1 MGSPGEERI
10 EHLIAAWNAGELE
23 SFFSMLAADVEVVTD
38 PRWPEPGPYRG
49 AAARKFIEDW
59 VEAWDNDQVE
69 IHDLTTVDER
79 VVARCTWG
87 VKGTAS
93 GAAVTLDL
101 SFVLGLD
108 DAMDVV
114 SIHVLFEHEQA
125 LEVARRAN

>member
-10 EHLIAAWNAGELE
+10 KQLISAWNAGEVE

-59 VEAWDNDQVE
+59 VEAWENDRVE
-69 IHDLTTVDER
+69 IHDLTTVDRR
-79 VVARCTWG
+79 VVARSTWG

-101 SFVLGLD
+101 SFVFGLD
-108 DAMDVV
+108 DVMDVR
-114 SIHVLFEHEQA
+114 SIHVLFDHEQA
-125 LEVARRAN
+125 LEVARRAS